1 MRSIVCILLFL
12 MGSSVFAQKANFEAC
27 VKFSESNLSDYVH
40 SLSVY
45 PSWIGNS
52 DFFWYYYTTGD
63 GTVYYLVDAKKGK
76 KQKLFSTE
84 RLAARLAELT
94 GKTEDVRNFKLGGF
108 RFEEDNPYRLM
119 FSKYGKDFEY
129 DVYSL
134 IKAFYPGC
142 EITSWYEED
151 GALDGEFA
159 YYDTITY
166 EADQICFSI
175 ADEKHE
181 TLASQCEAVEY
192 EKDRHE
198 TKNVL
203 KRMVY
208 RTLSEVSGKE
218 LPWGDLTGI
227 RPTKIPMKMLEE
239 GKKNVEIAK
248 YMRET
253 YYTSPEKTALAIT
266 IANREKD
273 ILKTIDY
280 EHGYSLYIGIPFCP
294 SICLYCSFGSH
305 VLSRWEHMVDPYLD
319 ALIKELIFISE
330 NMKDYTLDTI
340 YIGGGTPTTLNAAQM
355 ERLLAK
361 VTELFPMEQVQEFTV
376 EAGRPD
382 TINEEVL
389 KAIRKFPVTR
399 ISINPQTM
407 NQETLD
413 LIGRHHTVEEIEE
426 KFRMARSLGFDN
438 INMDLIVGLP
448 GEDKEKVA
456 HTLEKVEALNPDS
469 LTVHSLALKRA
480 TRLNLFKDKYQ
491 EISFENS
498 AEIMKMTMDSA
509 HRMEMGPYYMYR
521 QKNMAGNF
529 ENVGYSREGKAGIYN
544 ILIMEEKQSI
554 LAAGAGASTKFV
566 FEHGER
572 IERVENVKDLK
583 NYVERIDEMIE
594 RKRIGMEKYLPK

>member
-1 MRSIVCILLFL
+1 MKIYITGL
-12 MGSSVFAQKANFEAC
+12 
-27 VKFSESNLSDYVH
+27 
-40 SLSVY
+40 
-45 PSWIGNS
+45 PSG
-52 DFFWYYYTTGD
+52 YE
-63 GTVYYLVDAKKGK
+63 VEHLV
-76 KQKLFSTE
+76 
-84 RLAARLAELT
+84 RL
-94 GKTEDVRNFKLGGF
+94 
-108 RFEEDNPYRLM
+108 
-119 FSKYGKDFEY
+119 
-129 DVYSL
+129 
-134 IKAFYPGC
+134 FYPMAPL
-142 EITSWYEED
+142 TLTPPED
-151 GALDGEFA
+151 AEDCVWAEKTPDGLHTLVRQDGRSAERHAPLPAPVEQGGETPEF
-159 YYDTITY
+159 
-166 EADQICFSI
+166 S
-175 ADEKHE
+175 
-181 TLASQCEAVEY
+181 LASLTY
-192 EKDRHE
+192 
-198 TKNVL
+198 
-203 KRMVY
+203 
-208 RTLSEVSGKE
+208 
-218 LPWGDLTGI
+218 DLLRDWTGI
-227 RPTKIPMKMLEE
+227 RPPWGKMTGVRPVRLIHDKRAAGWTEA
-239 GKKNVEIAK
+239 EIDRFFLDRFDCSQQKYQMAK
-248 YMRET
+248 
-253 YYTSPEKTALAIT
+253 AI
-266 IANREKD
+266 ADLQEP
-273 ILKTIDY
+273 ILKVGNEPGT
-280 EHGYSLYIGIPFCP
+280 YSLYIGIPFCP

-355 ERLLAK
+355 ERLLTK

-566 FEHGER
+566 FDHGER

>member
-1 MRSIVCILLFL
+1 MYIFLRNNDYRYAAEQMLLMLFP
-12 MGSSVFAQKANFEAC
+12 E
-27 VKFSESNLSDYVH
+27 ERP
-40 SLSVY
+40 VY
-45 PSWIGNS
+45 PSADPGLREENAVELELKHGKT
-52 DFFWYYYTTGD
+52 YTTAVCRLRYDRRTVQKHVRARTD
-63 GTVYYLVDAKKGK
+63 GIRAGEERARIEQRILKLAFYRAALDVGVPKPEWGCLTGVRPAKFLAGLM
-76 KQKLFSTE
+76 QKDGLTE
-84 RLAARLAELT
+84 TAAVRMLTETFGVSKERASLALAAERAAA
-94 GKTEDVRNFKLGGF
+94 RA
-108 RFEEDNPYRLM
+108 
-119 FSKYGKDFEY
+119 
-129 DVYSL
+129 
-134 IKAFYPGC
+134 KA
-142 EITSWYEED
+142 
-151 GALDGEFA
+151 
-159 YYDTITY
+159 
-166 EADQICFSI
+166 
-175 ADEKHE
+175 
-181 TLASQCEAVEY
+181 
-192 EKDRHE
+192 
-198 TKNVL
+198 
-203 KRMVY
+203 
-208 RTLSEVSGKE
+208 
-218 LPWGDLTGI
+218 
-227 RPTKIPMKMLEE
+227 
-239 GKKNVEIAK
+239 
-248 YMRET
+248 
-253 YYTSPEKTALAIT
+253 ALAPQ
-266 IANREKD
+266 D
-273 ILKTIDY
+273 VC
-280 EHGYSLYIGIPFCP
+280 LYIGIPFCP

-469 LTVHSLALKRA
+469 LTIHYLALKRA

>member
-1 MRSIVCILLFL
+1 MKIYITGL
-12 MGSSVFAQKANFEAC
+12 
-27 VKFSESNLSDYVH
+27 
-40 SLSVY
+40 
-45 PSWIGNS
+45 PSG
-52 DFFWYYYTTGD
+52 YE
-63 GTVYYLVDAKKGK
+63 VEHLV
-76 KQKLFSTE
+76 
-84 RLAARLAELT
+84 RL
-94 GKTEDVRNFKLGGF
+94 
-108 RFEEDNPYRLM
+108 
-119 FSKYGKDFEY
+119 
-129 DVYSL
+129 
-134 IKAFYPGC
+134 FYPMAPLTLTPP
-142 EITSWYEED
+142 ENAED
-151 GALDGEFA
+151 CVWAEKTPDGLHTLVRQDGRSAERHAPLPAPVEQGGETPEF
-159 YYDTITY
+159 
-166 EADQICFSI
+166 S
-175 ADEKHE
+175 
-181 TLASQCEAVEY
+181 LASLTY
-192 EKDRHE
+192 
-198 TKNVL
+198 
-203 KRMVY
+203 
-208 RTLSEVSGKE
+208 
-218 LPWGDLTGI
+218 DLLRDWTGI
-227 RPTKIPMKMLEE
+227 RPPWGKMTGVRPVRLIHDKRAAGWTEA
-239 GKKNVEIAK
+239 EIDHFFLDRFDCSQQKYQMAK
-248 YMRET
+248 
-253 YYTSPEKTALAIT
+253 AI
-266 IANREKD
+266 ADLQEP
-273 ILKTIDY
+273 ILKVGNEPGT
-280 EHGYSLYIGIPFCP
+280 YSLYIGIPFCP

-355 ERLLAK
+355 ERLLTK

>member
-1 MRSIVCILLFL
+1 MLNI
-12 MGSSVFAQKANFEAC
+12 
-27 VKFSESNLSDYVH
+27 
-40 SLSVY
+40 SLCF
-45 PSWIGNS
+45 N
-52 DFFWYYYTTGD
+52 
-63 GTVYYLVDAKKGK
+63 
-76 KQKLFSTE
+76 
-84 RLAARLAELT
+84 R
-94 GKTEDVRNFKLGGF
+94 
-108 RFEEDNPYRLM
+108 
-119 FSKYGKDFEY
+119 KDFEY

-151 GALDGEFA
+151 GAPDGEFA

-355 ERLLAK
+355 ERLLTK

-413 LIGRHHTVEEIEE
+413 IIGRKHTVGQVRDA
-426 KFRMARSLGFDN
+426 FYLARSCGMDN
-438 INMDLIVGLP
+438 INMDFIVGLP
-448 GEDKEKVA
+448 DETEDMVKYCINFLLENSHEDLELFDKFVEPGLFDKLHNIVENGFARITYAEAIDIMKKSGQKFEYEPEFGIDMQTEHERFLAEKHFKRPVIVRDYPKEIKA
-456 HTLEKVEALNPDS
+456 FYM
-469 LTVHSLALKRA
+469 
-480 TRLNLFKDKYQ
+480 RLNDDGKTVAAMDVLVPGIGELIGGSQREERLDVLTARIKELGMDPADYDWYLDLRRFGSVKHAGYGLG
-491 EISFENS
+491 FE
-498 AEIMKMTMDSA
+498 
-509 HRMEMGPYYMYR
+509 RLLMY
-521 QKNMAGNF
+521 
-529 ENVGYSREGKAGIYN
+529 VTGIPN
-544 ILIMEEKQSI
+544 IRDVI
-554 LAAGAGASTKFV
+554 AFPRTCGGF
-566 FEHGER
+566 
-572 IERVENVKDLK
+572 
-583 NYVERIDEMIE
+583 
-594 RKRIGMEKYLPK
+594 

>member
-1 MRSIVCILLFL
+1 MKIYITGL
-12 MGSSVFAQKANFEAC
+12 
-27 VKFSESNLSDYVH
+27 
-40 SLSVY
+40 
-45 PSWIGNS
+45 PSG
-52 DFFWYYYTTGD
+52 YE
-63 GTVYYLVDAKKGK
+63 VEHLV
-76 KQKLFSTE
+76 
-84 RLAARLAELT
+84 RL
-94 GKTEDVRNFKLGGF
+94 
-108 RFEEDNPYRLM
+108 
-119 FSKYGKDFEY
+119 
-129 DVYSL
+129 
-134 IKAFYPGC
+134 FYPMAPLTLTPPEAG
-142 EITSWYEED
+142 ED
-151 GALDGEFA
+151 CVWAEKKPDGLWAMVRQGGRSAQQTAPLPEPVEKGGETPEF
-159 YYDTITY
+159 
-166 EADQICFSI
+166 S
-175 ADEKHE
+175 
-181 TLASQCEAVEY
+181 LASLTY
-192 EKDRHE
+192 
-198 TKNVL
+198 
-203 KRMVY
+203 
-208 RTLSEVSGKE
+208 
-218 LPWGDLTGI
+218 DLLRQWTGI
-227 RPTKIPMKMLEE
+227 RPPWGKMTGVRPVRLIHDKRAAGWSETDIDHFFLERFDCSE
-239 GKKNVEIAK
+239 QKYQMAKAIADLQ
-248 YMRET
+248 E
-253 YYTSPEKTALAIT
+253 P
-266 IANREKD
+266 
-273 ILKTIDY
+273 ILKVGSAPET
-280 EHGYSLYIGIPFCP
+280 YSLYIGIPFCP

-340 YIGGGTPTTLNAAQM
+340 YIGGGTPTTLNATQM
-355 ERLLAK
+355 ERLLTK

>member
-1 MRSIVCILLFL
+1 MKIYITGL
-12 MGSSVFAQKANFEAC
+12 
-27 VKFSESNLSDYVH
+27 
-40 SLSVY
+40 
-45 PSWIGNS
+45 PSG
-52 DFFWYYYTTGD
+52 YE
-63 GTVYYLVDAKKGK
+63 VEHLV
-76 KQKLFSTE
+76 
-84 RLAARLAELT
+84 RL
-94 GKTEDVRNFKLGGF
+94 
-108 RFEEDNPYRLM
+108 
-119 FSKYGKDFEY
+119 
-129 DVYSL
+129 
-134 IKAFYPGC
+134 FYPMAPLTLTPP
-142 EITSWYEED
+142 ENAED
-151 GALDGEFA
+151 CVWAEKTPDGLHALVRQDGRSAERHAPLPAPVEQGGETPEF
-159 YYDTITY
+159 
-166 EADQICFSI
+166 S
-175 ADEKHE
+175 
-181 TLASQCEAVEY
+181 LASLTY
-192 EKDRHE
+192 
-198 TKNVL
+198 
-203 KRMVY
+203 
-208 RTLSEVSGKE
+208 
-218 LPWGDLTGI
+218 DLLRDWTGI
-227 RPTKIPMKMLEE
+227 RPPWGKMTGVRPVRLIHDKRAAGWTEA
-239 GKKNVEIAK
+239 EIDRFFLDRFDCSQQKYQMAK
-248 YMRET
+248 
-253 YYTSPEKTALAIT
+253 AI
-266 IANREKD
+266 ADLQEP
-273 ILKTIDY
+273 ILKVGNEPGT
-280 EHGYSLYIGIPFCP
+280 YSLYIGIPFCP

-355 ERLLAK
+355 ERLLTK

>member
-1 MRSIVCILLFL
+1 MKIYITGL
-12 MGSSVFAQKANFEAC
+12 
-27 VKFSESNLSDYVH
+27 
-40 SLSVY
+40 
-45 PSWIGNS
+45 PSG
-52 DFFWYYYTTGD
+52 YE
-63 GTVYYLVDAKKGK
+63 VEHLV
-76 KQKLFSTE
+76 
-84 RLAARLAELT
+84 RL
-94 GKTEDVRNFKLGGF
+94 
-108 RFEEDNPYRLM
+108 
-119 FSKYGKDFEY
+119 
-129 DVYSL
+129 
-134 IKAFYPGC
+134 FYPMAPLTLTPPEAG
-142 EITSWYEED
+142 ED
-151 GALDGEFA
+151 CVWAEKKPDGLWAMVRQGGKCAERTAPLPAPAEAGGETPEF
-159 YYDTITY
+159 
-166 EADQICFSI
+166 S
-175 ADEKHE
+175 
-181 TLASQCEAVEY
+181 LASLTY
-192 EKDRHE
+192 
-198 TKNVL
+198 
-203 KRMVY
+203 
-208 RTLSEVSGKE
+208 
-218 LPWGDLTGI
+218 DLLRQWTGI
-227 RPTKIPMKMLEE
+227 RPPWGKMTGVRPVRLIHDKRAAGWSETDIDHFFLERFDCSE
-239 GKKNVEIAK
+239 QKYQMAKAIADLQ
-248 YMRET
+248 E
-253 YYTSPEKTALAIT
+253 P
-266 IANREKD
+266 
-273 ILKTIDY
+273 ILKVGSAPKT
-280 EHGYSLYIGIPFCP
+280 YSLYIGIPFCP

>member
-1 MRSIVCILLFL
+1 MLNI
-12 MGSSVFAQKANFEAC
+12 
-27 VKFSESNLSDYVH
+27 
-40 SLSVY
+40 SLCF
-45 PSWIGNS
+45 N
-52 DFFWYYYTTGD
+52 
-63 GTVYYLVDAKKGK
+63 
-76 KQKLFSTE
+76 
-84 RLAARLAELT
+84 R
-94 GKTEDVRNFKLGGF
+94 
-108 RFEEDNPYRLM
+108 
-119 FSKYGKDFEY
+119 KDFEY

-355 ERLLAK
+355 ERLLTK

-413 LIGRHHTVEEIEE
+413 LIGRHHTVDMVKE
-426 KFRMARSLGFDN
+426 KFRMARDLGFDN
-438 INMDLIVGLP
+438 INMDLIIGLP
-448 GEDKEKVA
+448 EEDIDDVRSTMEQVRELA
-456 HTLEKVEALNPDS
+456 PDS
-469 LTVHSLALKRA
+469 VTVHSLAIKRA
-480 TRLNLFKDKYQ
+480 ARLNIFKERYANLKIQNTQEMIDLTAKY
-491 EISFENS
+491 
-498 AEIMKMTMDSA
+498 A
-509 HRMEMGPYYMYR
+509 REMGLEPYYLYR

-529 ENVGYSREGKAGIYN
+529 ENVGYAAPGKACIYN
-544 ILIMEEKQSI
+544 ILIMEEKQTI
-554 LAAGAGASTKFV
+554 VACGAGTTTKVTFPA
-566 FEHGER
+566 ENRLER
-572 IERVENVKDLK
+572 AENVKDVAS
-583 NYVERIDEMIE
+583 YIERIDEMID
-594 RKRIGMEKYLPK
+594 RKEKLLSKLV

>member
-1 MRSIVCILLFL
+1 MKIYITGL
-12 MGSSVFAQKANFEAC
+12 
-27 VKFSESNLSDYVH
+27 
-40 SLSVY
+40 
-45 PSWIGNS
+45 PSG
-52 DFFWYYYTTGD
+52 YE
-63 GTVYYLVDAKKGK
+63 VEHLV
-76 KQKLFSTE
+76 
-84 RLAARLAELT
+84 RL
-94 GKTEDVRNFKLGGF
+94 
-108 RFEEDNPYRLM
+108 
-119 FSKYGKDFEY
+119 
-129 DVYSL
+129 
-134 IKAFYPGC
+134 FYPMAPLTLTPPENAEDCVWAEKTPDGLHALVRQDGRSAERHAPLPAPVEQGGETPEFSLASLTYDLLRQWTGLRPPWGKMTGVRPVRLIHDKRAAGWTEA
-142 EITSWYEED
+142 EID
-151 GALDGEFA
+151 HFFLDRFDCSQQKYQMA
-159 YYDTITY
+159 K
-166 EADQICFSI
+166 AI
-175 ADEKHE
+175 ADLQE
-181 TLASQCEAVEY
+181 
-192 EKDRHE
+192 
-198 TKNVL
+198 
-203 KRMVY
+203 
-208 RTLSEVSGKE
+208 
-218 LPWGDLTGI
+218 P
-227 RPTKIPMKMLEE
+227 
-239 GKKNVEIAK
+239 
-248 YMRET
+248 
-253 YYTSPEKTALAIT
+253 
-266 IANREKD
+266 
-273 ILKTIDY
+273 ILKVGNEPGT
-280 EHGYSLYIGIPFCP
+280 YSLYIGIPFCP

-355 ERLLAK
+355 ERLLTK

>member
-1 MRSIVCILLFL
+1 
-12 MGSSVFAQKANFEAC
+12 
-27 VKFSESNLSDYVH
+27 
-40 SLSVY
+40 
-45 PSWIGNS
+45 
-52 DFFWYYYTTGD
+52 
-63 GTVYYLVDAKKGK
+63 
-76 KQKLFSTE
+76 
-84 RLAARLAELT
+84 
-94 GKTEDVRNFKLGGF
+94 
-108 RFEEDNPYRLM
+108 
-119 FSKYGKDFEY
+119 
-129 DVYSL
+129 
-134 IKAFYPGC
+134 
-142 EITSWYEED
+142 
-151 GALDGEFA
+151 
-159 YYDTITY
+159 
-166 EADQICFSI
+166 
-175 ADEKHE
+175 
-181 TLASQCEAVEY
+181 
-192 EKDRHE
+192 
-198 TKNVL
+198 
-203 KRMVY
+203 
-208 RTLSEVSGKE
+208 
-218 LPWGDLTGI
+218 
-227 RPTKIPMKMLEE
+227 
-239 GKKNVEIAK
+239 
-248 YMRET
+248 MRET

-305 VLSRWEHMVDPYLD
+305 VLSRWAHMVDPYLD
-319 ALIKELIFISE
+319 ALIKELTFISE
-330 NMKDYTLDTI
+330 RMKDYTLDTI

-355 ERLLAK
+355 ERLLSK
-361 VTELFPMEQVQEFTV
+361 VTELFPMDQVQEFTV

-382 TINEEVL
+382 TIHEEVL

>member
-1 MRSIVCILLFL
+1 MKIYITGL
-12 MGSSVFAQKANFEAC
+12 
-27 VKFSESNLSDYVH
+27 
-40 SLSVY
+40 
-45 PSWIGNS
+45 PSG
-52 DFFWYYYTTGD
+52 YE
-63 GTVYYLVDAKKGK
+63 VEHLV
-76 KQKLFSTE
+76 
-84 RLAARLAELT
+84 RL
-94 GKTEDVRNFKLGGF
+94 
-108 RFEEDNPYRLM
+108 
-119 FSKYGKDFEY
+119 
-129 DVYSL
+129 
-134 IKAFYPGC
+134 FYPMAPLTLTPPEDAEDCVWAEKTPDGLHALVRQGGRSAERHAPLPAPVEQGGETPEFSLASLTYDLLRQWTGLRPPWGKMTGVRPVRLIHDKRAAGWTEA
-142 EITSWYEED
+142 EIDRFFLERFDCSQQKYTM
-151 GALDGEFA
+151 AKA
-159 YYDTITY
+159 
-166 EADQICFSI
+166 I
-175 ADEKHE
+175 ADLQE
-181 TLASQCEAVEY
+181 
-192 EKDRHE
+192 
-198 TKNVL
+198 
-203 KRMVY
+203 
-208 RTLSEVSGKE
+208 
-218 LPWGDLTGI
+218 P
-227 RPTKIPMKMLEE
+227 
-239 GKKNVEIAK
+239 
-248 YMRET
+248 
-253 YYTSPEKTALAIT
+253 
-266 IANREKD
+266 
-273 ILKTIDY
+273 ILKVGSEPKT
-280 EHGYSLYIGIPFCP
+280 YSLYIGIPFCP

-355 ERLLAK
+355 ERLLTK

-382 TINEEVL
+382 TINKEVL

-509 HRMEMGPYYMYR
+509 HRMEMGTYYMYR
-521 QKNMAGNF
+521 QKNMAGSY